1 MTVSIRGYKRDF
13 KLMCILCTN
22 TIHMKAEEPI
32 TSNPTANIVVA
43 NLWLCSLCNR
53 GEFTLLYRSSI
64 VAIIWYEHS
73 SECPKYT
80 LPSLLLHRSLWL
92 DNGLEWAWNQT
103 VEDVNMRL
111 EEGGKQQM
119 KIENRNETTYEVLD
133 TLLGLEGMLSGT
145 SSAMEWMVEE

>member
-1 MTVSIRGYKRDF
+1 M
-13 KLMCILCTN
+13 
-22 TIHMKAEEPI
+22 
-32 TSNPTANIVVA
+32 
-43 NLWLCSLCNR
+43 
-53 GEFTLLYRSSI
+53 LYRSSI
-64 VAIIWYEHS
+64 VAIIRYEHS

-80 LPSLLLHRSLWL
+80 LSSLLLQRPLWL

-103 VEDVNMRL
+103 DEDIKTRL

-145 SSAMEWMVEE
+145 TLAMEWMVEE

>member
-1 MTVSIRGYKRDF
+1 M
-13 KLMCILCTN
+13 
-22 TIHMKAEEPI
+22 
-32 TSNPTANIVVA
+32 
-43 NLWLCSLCNR
+43 
-53 GEFTLLYRSSI
+53 LYRSSI
-64 VAIIWYEHS
+64 VAIIWYEHL

-80 LPSLLLHRSLWL
+80 LSSLLLHRSLWL

-103 VEDVNMRL
+103 VEDIKMRL